1 MRKLKDYI
9 ICIKNVL
16 SSDICDKIVNDKTT
30 KFQRAVLKD
39 NEEAPQIRKCY
50 VTTISP
56 KFEDF
61 VFKGVDLILEKYGET
76 HPNFKAGLSCE
87 DTGYEHLLYKGEEK
101 GEYKEHIDASELI
114 PRVLSCSFL
123 LNDNYEGGE
132 FSFFNKTYS
141 VQGRK
146 GDAVVFPSN
155 FCFPHAILPVTKGDR
170 HAIITWI
177 H

>member
-87 DTGYEHLLYKGEEK
+87 DK
-101 GEYKEHIDASELI
+101 
-114 PRVLSCSFL
+114 
-123 LNDNYEGGE
+123 
-132 FSFFNKTYS
+132 
-141 VQGRK
+141 
-146 GDAVVFPSN
+146 
-155 FCFPHAILPVTKGDR
+155 
-170 HAIITWI
+170 
-177 H
+177 